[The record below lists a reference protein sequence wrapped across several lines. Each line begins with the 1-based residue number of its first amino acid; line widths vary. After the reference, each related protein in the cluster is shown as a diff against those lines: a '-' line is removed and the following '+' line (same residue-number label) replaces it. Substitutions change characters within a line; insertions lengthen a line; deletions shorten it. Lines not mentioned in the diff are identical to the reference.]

1 MSGGLGGG
9 RRFEFLGWGPWV
21 VPLWIS
27 GIFVGGVLKQRIFS
41 TYTSRSPWSLEL
53 QRNLMFAASSG
64 VIMRSEIF
72 FNGFLGEVFIR

>member
-1 MSGGLGGG
+1 M
-9 RRFEFLGWGPWV
+9 
-21 VPLWIS
+21 
-27 GIFVGGVLKQRIFS
+27 KQRIFP

-72 FNGFLGEVFIR
+72 SMDSWVRFYKIIGCRGGGGRTPEV